1 MSLEGRK
8 KEWKESLIIK
18 GEGQL
23 LEVVIGFKTLIINLH
38 LGSIDIFKVVDKV
51 PGQVPH
57 L

>member
-23 LEVVIGFKTLIINLH
+23 LVIGFKTLIINLH